1 MKYTARKRSTDIV
14 VSVVAIAL
22 GLVLIFPVIYCVL
35 GAFKTP
41 AEFLSPRLLP
51 SSFAYTQNFKDAMHQ
66 APMMRYMLNSLI
78 MATLGTVVR
87 LVLSICAA
95 FALTHYEFR
104 GKNFCFFL
112 ILGTMMMP
120 GDTLLIT
127 NYVTVSR
134 LGLLNTYL
142 GMCITGFVSAS
153 QMFMLRQKFLSV
165 PKDLR
170 CAAMIDGCG
179 DLRYILTI
187 LMPICKPIITTL
199 FVQSFI
205 TIWNAYLWPLI
216 ITASAEFLGGHQ
228 LSARAGRRDDLPG
241 PVLHPFRHH
250 AAEHGKGRHRRES
263 RRLIRIPRQGQQC
276 PAFLE

>member
-1 MKYTARKRSTDIV
+1 MKYTARKRTTDIV

-66 APMMRYMLNSLI
+66 APMLRYMLNSLI

-87 LVLSICAA
+87 LVFSICAA

-170 CAAMIDGCG
+170 YAAMIDGCG
-179 DLRYILTI
+179 PFRILTSI
-187 LMPICKPIITTL
+187 IIPMCKPGIVTVCMISAMAAWNEYPVALVMVTDPTKATL
-199 FVQSFI
+199 PVGLANLYEIQRYATDWGALFAALVLALIPTVILFIVGQKQLVQGLSV
-205 TIWNAYLWPLI
+205 
-216 ITASAEFLGGHQ
+216 GG
-228 LSARAGRRDDLPG
+228 
-241 PVLHPFRHH
+241 V
-250 AAEHGKGRHRRES
+250 KG
-263 RRLIRIPRQGQQC
+263 
-276 PAFLE
+276 

>member
-1 MKYTARKRSTDIV
+1 
-14 VSVVAIAL
+14 
-22 GLVLIFPVIYCVL
+22 
-35 GAFKTP
+35 
-41 AEFLSPRLLP
+41 
-51 SSFAYTQNFKDAMHQ
+51 
-66 APMMRYMLNSLI
+66 
-78 MATLGTVVR
+78 
-87 LVLSICAA
+87 
-95 FALTHYEFR
+95 
-104 GKNFCFFL
+104 
-112 ILGTMMMP
+112 MMMP

-170 CAAMIDGCG
+170 HAAMIDGCG

-216 ITASAEFLGGHQ
+216 ITASAPDMRTIMVGITKLNSWEDTNYQ
-228 LSARAGRRDDLPG
+228 LVLARRDDLPD

>member
-1 MKYTARKRSTDIV
+1 MLPGDLLCSGRLQNSSGISRRGCCRAALLYAELQGRHASGAHAALYAQLSHHGDARN
-14 VSVVAIAL
+14 
-22 GLVLIFPVIYCVL
+22 G
-35 GAFKTP
+35 G
-41 AEFLSPRLLP
+41 P
-51 SSFAYTQNFKDAMHQ
+51 SGVF
-66 APMMRYMLNSLI
+66 
-78 MATLGTVVR
+78 
-87 LVLSICAA
+87 ICAA

-120 GDTLLIT
+120 GDTLLII

-153 QMFMLRQKFLSV
+153 QCSSPAEIPFRSGSALS
-165 PKDLR
+165 
-170 CAAMIDGCG
+170 AMIDGCG

-216 ITASAEFLGGHQ
+216 ITASAPDMRTIMVRHHQAEFLGGHQ
-228 LSARAGRRDDLPG
+228 LSARAGRRDDLPD

-250 AAEHGKGRHRRES
+250 ATEHGKAAPKGVS
-263 RRLIRIPRQGQQC
+263 SADPYS
-276 PAFLE
+276 PAGAAAPCFSGIKSF

>member
-1 MKYTARKRSTDIV
+1 MQLNYTAGKRTTDIV

-66 APMMRYMLNSLI
+66 APMLRYMLNSLI

-87 LVLSICAA
+87 LVFSICAA

-170 CAAMIDGCG
+170 YAAMIDGCG
-179 DLRYILTI
+179 DRGIFLR
-187 LMPICKPIITTL
+187 
-199 FVQSFI
+199 S
-205 TIWNAYLWPLI
+205 
-216 ITASAEFLGGHQ
+216 
-228 LSARAGRRDDLPG
+228 
-241 PVLHPFRHH
+241 
-250 AAEHGKGRHRRES
+250 
-263 RRLIRIPRQGQQC
+263 
-276 PAFLE
+276 

>member
-1 MKYTARKRSTDIV
+1 MNYTARKRSTDIV

-41 AEFLSPRLLP
+41 AEFLSPRLMP

-66 APMMRYMLNSLI
+66 APMLRYMLNSLI

-87 LVLSICAA
+87 LVFSICAA

-170 CAAMIDGCG
+170 YAAHDPRRRRHQ
-179 DLRYILTI
+179 RYHHGIRRTQQYGI
-187 LMPICKPIITTL
+187 
-199 FVQSFI
+199 QQ
-205 TIWNAYLWPLI
+205 AQ
-216 ITASAEFLGGHQ
+216 GHQ
-228 LSARAGRRDDLPG
+228 PAGGQPERCSGPCVQ
-241 PVLHPFRHH
+241 PVLPP
-250 AAEHGKGRHRRES
+250 
-263 RRLIRIPRQGQQC
+263 RLQH
-276 PAFLE
+276 

>member
-1 MKYTARKRSTDIV
+1 MKYTARKRSPDIV

-22 GLVLIFPVIYCVL
+22 GLVLIFPVVYCVL

-66 APMMRYMLNSLI
+66 APMLRYMLNSLI

-87 LVLSICAA
+87 LVFSICAA

-165 PKDLR
+165 PKVLR
-170 CAAMIDGCG
+170 
-179 DLRYILTI
+179 
-187 LMPICKPIITTL
+187 
-199 FVQSFI
+199 
-205 TIWNAYLWPLI
+205 
-216 ITASAEFLGGHQ
+216 
-228 LSARAGRRDDLPG
+228 
-241 PVLHPFRHH
+241 
-250 AAEHGKGRHRRES
+250 
-263 RRLIRIPRQGQQC
+263 
-276 PAFLE
+276 